1 MKKSLYLCGRKVCPK
16 LNKYFMNKRAVVVF
30 LLVSLLVSCDPSYK
44 MLIDG
49 KPQYLLENDCGS
61 VLITSYSA
69 LSDNINVHFE
79 GNYEV
84 HLDSLKLMH
93 YGSSDF
99 TVGFAIVEKEKFI
112 EIKDIHQPIIVNGEE
127 ELNIWVT
134 NVEPIH
140 YGHRKGQH
148 IVFYPSAFIVCNGQP
163 LFTDTLHFEV
173 EGGPI
178 MPWRHD

>member
-1 MKKSLYLCGRKVCPK
+1 MSKLAIHILG
-16 LNKYFMNKRAVVVF
+16 LNKIIMNKKAVTVILFV
-30 LLVSLLVSCDPSYK
+30 LSLVSCDMAYK
-44 MLIDG
+44 MIIDG
-49 KPQYLLENDCGS
+49 KPQYLIENDCGS
-61 VLITSYSA
+61 VLITSHSA
-69 LSDNINVHFE
+69 LSDMIEVHFE

-93 YGSSDF
+93 YGSSDP
-99 TVGFAIVEKEKFI
+99 TVHFWIKEKDKDA

-140 YGHRKGQH
+140 YGHKGQH
-148 IVFYPSAFIVCNGQP
+148 IVFYPSAFIICNGQP

-178 MPWRHD
+178 MPWHHD

>member
-1 MKKSLYLCGRKVCPK
+1 MNNSLYLG
-16 LNKYFMNKRAVVVF
+16 LNKIIMNKKAVTVILFV
-30 LLVSLLVSCDPSYK
+30 LSLVSCDMAYK
-44 MLIDG
+44 MIIDG
-49 KPQYLLENDCGS
+49 KPQYLIENDCGS

-69 LSDNINVHFE
+69 LSDMIEVHFE

-93 YGSSDF
+93 YGSSDP
-99 TVGFAIVEKEKFI
+99 TVLFSIKEKDKAA

-178 MPWRHD
+178 MPWHHD

>member
-1 MKKSLYLCGRKVCPK
+1 
-16 LNKYFMNKRAVVVF
+16 MNKSAFVVF
-30 LLVSLLVSCDPSYK
+30 LLVSLLVSCDPAYK

-69 LSDNINVHFE
+69 LSDMINVHFE

-178 MPWRHD
+178 MPWHHD

>member
-1 MKKSLYLCGRKVCPK
+1 MSKLAIHILG
-16 LNKYFMNKRAVVVF
+16 LNKIIMNKRAVVVI
-30 LLVSLLVSCDPSYK
+30 LLVSSLVSCDMAYK
-44 MLIDG
+44 MIIDG
-49 KPQYLLENDCGS
+49 KPQYLIENDCGS

-69 LSDNINVHFE
+69 LSDMIEVHFE

-93 YGSSDF
+93 YGSSDP
-99 TVGFAIVEKEKFI
+99 TVHFSIKEKDKAAD
-112 EIKDIHQPIIVNGEE
+112 IKNIHQPIIINGEG

-134 NVEPIH
+134 NVQPIH
-140 YGHRKGQH
+140 YSHRKGQH
-148 IVFYPSAFIVCNGQP
+148 IVFYPSAFIICNGQP

-178 MPWRHD
+178 MPWHRD

>member
-30 LLVSLLVSCDPSYK
+30 LLVSLLVSCDPAYK

-84 HLDSLKLMH
+84 HLDSLKLIH
-93 YGSSDF
+93 CGSSDF
-99 TVGFAIVEKEKFI
+99 TVSFAIIEKEKSI
-112 EIKDIHQPIIVNGEE
+112 EIEDIHQPLIINGEK
-127 ELNIWVT
+127 ELNIRVRKQ
-134 NVEPIH
+134 PFH
-140 YGHRKGQH
+140 YEDRKGLH
-148 IVFYPSAFIVCNGQP
+148 IVFYPSSFIICNGQP
-163 LFTDTLHFEV
+163 LFTDTLHFEG
-173 EGGPI
+173 EGRLI
-178 MPWRHD
+178 MPWHRD

>member
-1 MKKSLYLCGRKVCPK
+1 MSKLAIHILG
-16 LNKYFMNKRAVVVF
+16 LNKIIMNKKAVTVILFV
-30 LLVSLLVSCDPSYK
+30 LSLVSCDMAYK
-44 MLIDG
+44 MIIDG
-49 KPQYLLENDCGS
+49 KPQYLIENDCGS
-61 VLITSYSA
+61 VLIRSYSA
-69 LSDNINVHFE
+69 LSDMIEVHFE

-93 YGSSDF
+93 YGSSDP
-99 TVGFAIVEKEKFI
+99 TVHFWIKEKDKDA

-140 YGHRKGQH
+140 YRHKGQH

-178 MPWRHD
+178 MPWHHD

>member
-1 MKKSLYLCGRKVCPK
+1 MCPK
-16 LNKYFMNKRAVVVF
+16 LNKIFMNKSAFVVF
-30 LLVSLLVSCDPSYK
+30 LLVSLLVSCDPAYK

-178 MPWRHD
+178 MPWHHD

>member
-1 MKKSLYLCGRKVCPK
+1 MNNSLYLG
-16 LNKYFMNKRAVVVF
+16 LNKIIMNKKAVTVILFV
-30 LLVSLLVSCDPSYK
+30 LSLVSCDMAYK
-44 MLIDG
+44 MIIDG
-49 KPQYLLENDCGS
+49 KPQYLIENDCGS

-69 LSDNINVHFE
+69 LSDMIEVHFE

-93 YGSSDF
+93 YGSSDP
-99 TVGFAIVEKEKFI
+99 TVLFSIKEKDKAA

-134 NVEPIH
+134 NVEPFH

-178 MPWRHD
+178 MPWHHD

>member
-1 MKKSLYLCGRKVCPK
+1 MSKLAIHILG
-16 LNKYFMNKRAVVVF
+16 LNKIIMNKRAVVVI
-30 LLVSLLVSCDPSYK
+30 LLVLSLVSCDMAYR
-44 MLIDG
+44 MIIDG
-49 KPQYLLENDCGS
+49 KPQYLIENDCGS

-69 LSDNINVHFE
+69 LSDRINVHFE

-93 YGSSDF
+93 YGSSDPTF
-99 TVGFAIVEKEKFI
+99 HFSIKEK

-134 NVEPIH
+134 NVQPIH
-140 YGHRKGQH
+140 YSHRKGQH
-148 IVFYPSAFIVCNGQP
+148 IVFYPSAFIICNGQS

-178 MPWRHD
+178 MPWHRD

>member
-1 MKKSLYLCGRKVCPK
+1 MNNSLYLG
-16 LNKYFMNKRAVVVF
+16 LNKIIMNKKAVTVILFV
-30 LLVSLLVSCDPSYK
+30 LSLISCDMAYK
-44 MLIDG
+44 MFIDG
-49 KPQYLLENDCGS
+49 KPQYLIENDCGS

-69 LSDNINVHFE
+69 LSDMIEVHFK

-84 HLDSLKLMH
+84 HLDSLKLTH

-99 TVGFAIVEKEKFI
+99 TVSFSIKEKDKEI
-112 EIKDIHQPIIVNGEE
+112 EIKDIHQPLIVNGEK

-178 MPWRHD
+178 MPWHHD